1 MGDSANWEF
10 AALVAAVTIGLG
22 GLLAFTLLAL
32 VGGWRMF
39 GASADAARE
48 AAETS
53 ASIRDVA
60 PHVGVTRQSRGESD
74 AHELADVRRRVE
86 GLAEDQGR
94 LRETLHALA
103 AGTQRGEASEQRLRD
118 VESAVRRLE
127 ETVSDIAVAIGDIN
141 QRMR

>member
-1 MGDSANWEF
+1 VGDSANWEF

-39 GASADAARE
+39 SAAYEAARE

-53 ASIRDVA
+53 ASIREVA
-60 PHVGVTRQSRGESD
+60 NRVPTTSQIRREPD
-74 AHELADVRRRVE
+74 ERELADVRRGLER
-86 GLAEDQGR
+86 LAEEQSS
-94 LRETLHALA
+94 LRETLRALA
-103 AGTQRGEASEQRLRD
+103 VSADRGDNEQRLRD

-127 ETVSDIAVAIGDIN
+127 ETVSEIAVAIGDIN
-141 QRMR
+141 QRIR

>member
-39 GASADAARE
+39 GAAFDAARE

-53 ASIRDVA
+53 ATIRDVA
-60 PHVGVTRQSRGESD
+60 SQMAATREIRREPD
-74 AHELADVRRRVE
+74 ERELADVRRRVE
-86 GLAEDQGR
+86 ALAEDHAR

-103 AGTQRGEASEQRLRD
+103 TGAQRGEDSERRLGD

-127 ETVSDIAVAIGDIN
+127 ETVSEIAVAIGDIN